1 MNGRVVAVKT
11 VTSYVR
17 AVLER
22 DDILSD
28 LWVQGEVASIY
39 HHRSGHVYFTL
50 QDGDAQL
57 KSVLFR
63 AQAARHRQLPAQ
75 GDLVVAH
82 GKITL
87 YEQNSTV
94 QLYAD
99 SVQPAGQGLAA
110 LELER
115 LRQRLEA
122 EGLFDESRKRP
133 LPVAPRW
140 IGVVT
145 SPDGAVWHDIQHVL
159 RRRYPLTHL
168 ILSPAQVQGERAP
181 ASLVAALE
189 VLQRDGRSEV
199 IIIARGGGSA
209 EDLAAFNDEQVVR
222 ALFASR
228 VPVISG
234 IGHETDWTLADLV
247 ADLRAPTPSA
257 AAEVSTPSV
266 IDLALRVYE
275 ARLELRQLATGILA
289 DHRLDVQ
296 HEQGSLRHASPKR
309 TVAGGQ
315 EAVRQ
320 LIGRARRGQRQTVEL
335 VRGGVTLQSTLL
347 RSLNPVHVL
356 GRGYAAVS
364 IAATGQ
370 PVTSRRQIPNGDV
383 LHLQLAD
390 GAVLSRVESRAAISH
405 LSAEAT
411 P

>member
-11 VTSYVR
+11 VTAYVR

-22 DDILSD
+22 DDLLAD
-28 LWVQGEVASIY
+28 LWVQGEVAAIY

-63 AQAARHRQLPAQ
+63 TQAARHRQLPAQ

-82 GKITL
+82 GKVTL
-87 YEQNSTV
+87 YEQSSTV

-189 VLQRDGRSEV
+189 ALQRDGRSEV
-199 IIIARGGGSA
+199 IIVARGGGSA
-209 EDLAAFNDEQVVR
+209 EDLAAFNDESVVR

-247 ADLRAPTPSA
+247 VDLRAPTPSA

-275 ARLELRQLATGILA
+275 ARLELRQLAIGILA
-289 DHRLDVQ
+289 DHQLELQ
-296 HEQGSLRHASPKR
+296 HQQARLRHASPER
-309 TVAGGQ
+309 LVASSH
-315 EAVRQ
+315 EAMRQ

-347 RSLNPVHVL
+347 RSLNPVYVL

-390 GAVLSRVESRAAISH
+390 GAVLSRVESRAAVNH
-405 LSAEAT
+405 LSAEAA

>member
-1 MNGRVVAVKT
+1 MSGRLVPVNSVMR
-11 VTSYVR
+11 YVR
-17 AVLER
+17 NVLES
-22 DDILSD
+22 DDILAD
-28 LWVQGEVASIY
+28 IWVQGEVSSLY
-39 HHRSGHVYFTL
+39 QHRSGHVYFTL

-57 KSVLFR
+57 KSVMFR
-63 AQAARHRQLPAQ
+63 GNAVRHRRLPAQ

-82 GKITL
+82 GNISL

-99 SVQPAGQGLAA
+99 SVQQAGLGLAA

-133 LPVAPRW
+133 LPEAPRF

-159 RRRYPLTHL
+159 RRRYPLAHL
-168 ILSPAQVQGERAP
+168 ILAPAHVQGDHAP
-181 ASLVAALE
+181 ASIVAAIGA
-189 VLQRDGRSEV
+189 LQVEARSEV
-199 IIIARGGGSA
+199 IIVARGGGSA

-222 ALFASR
+222 AIFASR

-234 IGHETDWTLADLV
+234 VGHETDLTLTDLV

-266 IDLALRVYE
+266 TDLNIRVRE
-275 ARLELRQLATGILA
+275 ARADLHQQIDEILAGARQGHDQLSRRLHRASPAQTVAARQDHLRQFAARLHRGQAATLERTRGNLEL
-289 DHRLDVQ
+289 
-296 HEQGSLRHASPKR
+296 
-309 TVAGGQ
+309 
-315 EAVRQ
+315 
-320 LIGRARRGQRQTVEL
+320 QRN
-335 VRGGVTLQSTLL
+335 LL
-347 RSLNPVHVL
+347 RSLNPLRVL
-356 GRGYAAVS
+356 NRGYAAVS
-364 IAATGQ
+364 VATTAE
-370 PVTSRRQIPNGDV
+370 PVTSRRQAPAGTV

-390 GAVLSRVESRAAISH
+390 GAVLSRVESRAAVNH
-405 LSAEAT
+405 LPAEAH